1 MSLTHSKA
9 NPPRAGFLLP
19 VASVLAA
26 LVLVAMLVGC
36 GGGGTGGELVQTPAP
51 TSVPTSARAL
61 VLVSFYGD
69 SITSGAI
76 KPAPGWLNPRPVA
89 RITELAAGALQGVDW
104 SLGGATVQDARDGT
118 PGMPFGPFAQAIKL
132 DASPVVVIRYATAN
146 ALRFADRL
154 PEYQR
159 ALTDMVSQAQAAG
172 KTVVLTGS
180 THIAAPMP
188 GLSAAD
194 SRQVLAN
201 VDAFEAATRAVAT
214 QTGVLFVDLRAVPFA
229 GAADMADDV
238 HPNQQYSDRV
248 SAHIA
253 RALVALLASQ

>member
-1 MSLTHSKA
+1 MSLMHSQA
-9 NPPRAGFLLP
+9 NPPRAGFFAAVGAGCRRGIAA
-19 VASVLAA
+19 VALAA
-26 LVLVAMLVGC
+26 LLSVAVLVGC
-36 GGGGTGGELVQTPAP
+36 GGGGTSGEP
-51 TSVPTSARAL
+51 
-61 VLVSFYGD
+61 VLPLSPVAVSFYGD

-159 ALTDMVSQAQAAG
+159 TLTDMVAQAQAAG
-172 KTVVLTGS
+172 KTVVLAGS

-201 VDAFEAATRAVAT
+201 VDAFEAATRAVAN
-214 QTGVLFVDLRAVPFA
+214 QTGTPFIDLRAVPFA

-238 HPNQQYSDRV
+238 HPNQQYSDRI

-253 RALVALLASQ
+253 RALVALLASR